1 MALKFYPAKHDSRF
15 IWFWQHLNRWEL
27 KTKVKLNILP
37 NEIKTL
43 SSISPKIGLILAA
56 NHSDELD
63 PRIIMELSRLSGRR
77 FTFMVNSEVF
87 KEWLGLATFCL
98 QHIGAF
104 SVERGAADQE
114 ARRAAIDTVK
124 KTNNVLVIFPEGEI
138 FNLNDSV
145 QSFKTGTAHI
155 GLEALKEIRAE
166 ASDKSVAVLPIAIKY
181 RYKKNISSALKKRIL
196 RMEKHLSMQINPS
209 GMRDEL
215 YKIMN
220 RLWLSSLQATRSNPA
235 EQVKLD
241 IKTIEELTLQLQ
253 QARED
258 IISEI
263 ERRYPGLNDS
273 QGDLLGRAQK
283 MTAFLRE
290 QISQKKFFTKETQ
303 KQLQDDLKAIKTS
316 IQMATWQPQYIECN
330 PSQERL
336 AETVIKLERVVF
348 GIKRPALFGKREA
361 FVRILDLV
369 DLSSS
374 LAAYEEDPR
383 NTAKRVAEELRQR
396 IQKAI
401 LHNFN

>member
-1 MALKFYPAKHDSRF
+1 MVLKFYPAKHDSLF
-15 IWFWQHLNRWEL
+15 IWFWQHVSSWEL

-37 NEIKTL
+37 NEIETL
-43 SSISPKIGLILAA
+43 SSISPKIGLILVA

-63 PRIIMELSRLSGRR
+63 PRIIMELSRLSSRR

-104 SVERGAADQE
+104 SVERGAADEQ

-145 QSFKTGTAHI
+145 QPFKTGAAHI

-166 ASDKSVAVLPIAIKY
+166 ASDKSVSVLPIAIKY
-181 RYKKNISSALKKRIL
+181 RYQKNISSALKRRIL
-196 RMEKHLSMQINPS
+196 RMEKHLSMHLNPS

-220 RLWLSSLQATRSNPA
+220 NLWLSSLRATRSNPPA
-235 EQVKLD
+235 QAASLD
-241 IKTIEELTLQLQ
+241 IKTIEELTIQLQ
-253 QARED
+253 QTRET
-258 IISEI
+258 IVSEI
-263 ERRYPGLNDS
+263 EKKYIHPDDS

-290 QISQKKFFTKETQ
+290 QIAQKKFFTKETQ
-303 KQLQDDLKAIKTS
+303 KQLEEDLKAIRKT
-316 IQMATWQPQYIECN
+316 IQMATWQPQYIERN

-348 GIKRPALFGKREA
+348 DIKRPALFGKREA
-361 FVRILDLV
+361 FVRILDPL

-374 LAAYEEDPR
+374 LQAYEEDPT
-383 NTAKRVAEELRQR
+383 TAAKIVVEELRAK
-396 IQKAI
+396 IQKVI
-401 LHNFN
+401 LDIK